1 MYEQDDG
8 VSVGAL
14 IQNSGTEI
22 KSVQLGQSEFRDKIV
37 CLIKIIFLKIKC
49 YILNQIHLNRRS
61 ATVKNKQK
69 GFIKEYQTQNQI
81 YCHHKLFCLGERFD
95 EMEIV

>member
-1 MYEQDDG
+1 MLHSESD
-8 VSVGAL
+8 SLKVGA
-14 IQNSGTEI
+14 
-22 KSVQLGQSEFRDKIV
+22 VFD
-37 CLIKIIFLKIKC
+37 
-49 YILNQIHLNRRS
+49 NRRS

-69 GFIKEYQTQNQI
+69 GFIKEYQTQNQT